1 MHVTLIVQISTYV
14 HVFLYLVPDSVTNLH
29 FGMVIQFISH
39 RPYTT
44 EQLQSGQH
52 IWKFAPYMYVQ
63 YMHVKQ
69 INYTSPDQLSSL
81 IRAMCVACDIEP
93 AYGYNQMIVW
103 TAYIY
108 ISNMYCPN
116 IRTMLIHMI
125 HIRPVCHT
133 IFIYLKQFHNFEMLL
148 KLEDVSIYYL
158 YVLYYVIIRIIM
170 KLGRE

>member
-1 MHVTLIVQISTYV
+1 
-14 HVFLYLVPDSVTNLH
+14 
-29 FGMVIQFISH
+29 
-39 RPYTT
+39 
-44 EQLQSGQH
+44 
-52 IWKFAPYMYVQ
+52 
-63 YMHVKQ
+63 MHVKQ
-69 INYTSPDQLSSL
+69 INYTSPDQLCSL

-93 AYGYNQMIVW
+93 AYGYNQM
-103 TAYIY
+103 
-108 ISNMYCPN
+108 YCPN

-125 HIRPVCHT
+125 HIRHVYHT